1 MPLIYCITKLRIQ
14 LILLMLFSSYRA
26 VSQEV
31 IPRDSISGMQEDPG
45 KKGEEKPGRFV
56 VLPIITSSPET
67 SLRLGVIGIYF
78 FRFRNAPVGTRL
90 SAVRFP
96 LSYTI
101 RNQLKIRSSFEFS
114 FPGNKHI
121 VDGQI
126 FWIRFPLFFYGIG
139 RNALDQDE
147 EIFTTQTGLLE
158 VNYYY
163 QVSSSFFLG
172 GRLDVSDGR
181 IVEKAENGMLKLNE
195 EIPGR
200 NGGRRVGLGLTARW
214 DRRENIV
221 NPTRGPFLG
230 GAFTLY
236 PGWLGS
242 EFEYAK
248 LRLDLRHYIPLLS
261 RKYILALQALAEHNW
276 GNPPFEYMALMGGDE
291 IMRGHLEGRFRDHV
305 LWATQAELR
314 IPLGRDTWL
323 NQGEIPFKQRWGCV
337 VFAGAGN
344 VSPDLASSTLD
355 DLKTSLGFGIRYLI
369 SREEHVNI
377 RIDFAFGT
385 QNPGFYLNIRESF

>member
-1 MPLIYCITKLRIQ
+1 MSCNTKLP
-14 LILLMLFSSYRA
+14 ILLLLLMPFFSYRA
-26 VSQEV
+26 LSQ
-31 IPRDSISGMQEDPG
+31 DSISQDSLSEKQEEG
-45 KKGEEKPGRFV
+45 NKKEEKPGKFV

-67 SLRLGVIGIYF
+67 SLRLGVISIYF

-101 RNQLKIRSSFEFS
+101 RNQIKIRSSFEFS

-126 FWIRFPLFFYGIG
+126 FWIRFPLLFYGIG
-139 RNALDQDE
+139 SNSLDQDE
-147 EIFTTQTGLLE
+147 EIYTTQTALLE
-158 VNYYY
+158 VNYYS
-163 QVSSSFFLG
+163 QVSRSIFLG
-172 GRLDVSDGR
+172 GRLDVSNGR
-181 IVEKAENGMLKLNE
+181 IVKKDENGMLKINE

-200 NGGRRVGLGLTARW
+200 NGGRKVGLGFTARW

-236 PGWLGS
+236 PRWLGS
-242 EFEYAK
+242 EFEYSK

-261 RKYILALQALAEHNW
+261 HKYILALQTLTEYNW
-276 GNPPFEYMALMGGDE
+276 GNPPFEYMALLGGDE
-291 IMRGHLEGRFRDHV
+291 IMRGHLEGRFRDRAM
-305 LWATQAELR
+305 WATQAELR
-314 IPLGRDTWL
+314 IPFGRDTWL
-323 NQGEIPFKQRWGCV
+323 NQGEIPFRQRWGCV

-344 VSPDLASSTLD
+344 VSPDLARTTWNN
-355 DLKTSLGFGIRYLI
+355 LKTSLGFGIRYLI
-369 SREEHVNI
+369 SRDENVNI
-377 RIDFAFGT
+377 RIDFALGT
-385 QNPGFYLNIRESF
+385 QRPGFYLNIRESF